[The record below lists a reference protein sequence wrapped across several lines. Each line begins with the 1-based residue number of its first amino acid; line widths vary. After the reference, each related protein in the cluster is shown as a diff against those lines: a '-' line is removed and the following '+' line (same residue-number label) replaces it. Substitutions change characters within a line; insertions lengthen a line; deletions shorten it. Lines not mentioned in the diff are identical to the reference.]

1 MQETSL
7 EHFESHLTCIK
18 GLLQQY
24 KIESFGKNMSNF
36 ANELSA
42 LKYMVTETLAA
53 GSNYLFA
60 KYDSVVNETTAN
72 EDDPVEAKST
82 TTTATNSVN
91 NNSAYNRI
99 LAEMAGL
106 SAAQTVE
113 QIDARRTEIALELA
127 EKTKISTIPDFE
139 VKQKTYS
146 VFYYFRNSALLSKN
160 LTLATWL
167 RPKFIKINNI
177 STVLFN
183 FRV

>member
-1 MQETSL
+1 MELLNLQETSL

-24 KIESFGKNMSNF
+24 KIESFEKNMSNF

-60 KYDSVVNETTAN
+60 KYDSVINEATSN
-72 EDDPVEAKST
+72 EDDCIETK
-82 TTTATNSVN
+82 NSIPPVN
-91 NNSAYNRI
+91 NNTSSAYNRI

-113 QIDARRTEIALELA
+113 QIDARRTEISLELT
-127 EKTKISTIPDFE
+127 EKSKISTITDFE
-139 VKQKTYS
+139 VNQYIKKCFKLFLEIPLCYPKT
-146 VFYYFRNSALLSKN
+146 
-160 LTLATWL
+160 
-167 RPKFIKINNI
+167 
-177 STVLFN
+177 
-183 FRV
+183 